1 MTDTTG
7 SPRLKLGVIASLP
20 RGPEE
25 ALHEV
30 HELGLPTCQIT
41 NWNPELFTP
50 EMADRVIAASE
61 RYGVEVTTIW
71 AGGPGPAVWN
81 FIQGPATI
89 GLVPPQYRTERVA
102 ALKAGADFAARVGVG
117 SVTTHVGF
125 IPENPGNPLYPGLL
139 DALREVVE
147 HCAARGLVFCF
158 ETGQETPTA
167 LLRVIEDLGG
177 AHLGINLDPANLL
190 MYGKANPVDALDVF
204 GRYVVGVHAKD
215 GEYPTNGRE
224 LGAEKPLGEGRVHFD
239 LLIPKLKSLGYRGAL
254 TIEREISGPQQ
265 IADIKAAI
273 ALLEALV

>member
-1 MTDTTG
+1 MTETN
-7 SPRLKLGVIASLP
+7 PAPHLKLGVIASLP

-25 ALHEV
+25 ALREV
-30 HELGLPTCQIT
+30 RELGLPTCQIT
-41 NWNPELFTP
+41 NWNPDLFTP
-50 EMADRVIAASE
+50 EMADRLIAAAE
-61 RYGVEVTTIW
+61 RYQVEVTTIW

-89 GLVPPQYRTERVA
+89 GLVPPQYRAERVA
-102 ALKAGADFAARVGVG
+102 ALKAGAEFAERVGVG

-147 HCAARGLVFCF
+147 HCATRGLTFCF
-158 ETGQETPTA
+158 ETGQETPVT

-177 AHLGINLDPANLL
+177 EHLGINLDPANLL

-204 GRYVVGVHAKD
+204 GTYVRGVHAKD

-224 LGAEKPLGEGRVHFD
+224 LGVEKPLGQGRVHFEA
-239 LLIPKLKSLGYRGAL
+239 LIPKLKSFGYAGAL

-265 IADIKAAI
+265 IADIQAAI
-273 ALLEALV
+273 GLLETLV